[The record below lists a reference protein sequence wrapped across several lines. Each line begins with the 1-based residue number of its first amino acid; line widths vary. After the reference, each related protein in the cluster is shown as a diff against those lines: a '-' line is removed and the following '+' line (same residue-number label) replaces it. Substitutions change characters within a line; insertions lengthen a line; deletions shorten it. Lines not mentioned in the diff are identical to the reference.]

1 MSGGVDEAAVTFGR
15 ACRYQ
20 LDHSS
25 VYRLR
30 AEASAG
36 GENER
41 AAVNAKFKAAV
52 FFICGE
58 ELGAHWESRQHAGVL
73 RLEVFFRRHAREHN
87 SIDLLC
93 ERLVRHAG
101 IGVLL
106 VDSGRHAELRRHSDN
121 WTADI
126 AAEAYRKLGLKILDY
141 LFRLRG
147 RFEHL

>member
-1 MSGGVDEAAVTFGR
+1 MSGGVDEAAVTLGSAR
-15 ACRYQ
+15 RYQ
-20 LDHSS
+20 LDHSL

-36 GENER
+36 RENER
-41 AAVNAKFKAAV
+41 AAVNAQFETAV
-52 FFICGE
+52 FFICSE
-58 ELGAHWESRQHAGVL
+58 ELGAHGKSRQHAGIL
-73 RLEVFFRRHAREHN
+73 RFEVFFRRHAREHN
-87 SIDLLC
+87 SVDLLC
-93 ERLVRHAG
+93 ERLVCHAG

-121 WTADI
+121 GSADI
-126 AAEAYRKLGLKILDY
+126 AAEAYRKLGLEILDY